1 MRLPLD
7 VSRLS
12 LRARKLSRDDVLH
25 AIIRRM
31 AGSVSPGR
39 YWSNDQSSGQAT
51 LGSTYLAAATMTT
64 MYDAAASGSGIDVV
78 AVSRALV
85 PE

>member
-1 MRLPLD
+1 MQLSAEWLAQSLPGD
-7 VSRLS
+7 TGATTSR
-12 LRARKLSRDDVLH
+12 
-25 AIIRRM
+25 
-31 AGSVSPGR
+31 PGR
-39 YWSNDQSSGQAT
+39 LRS
-51 LGSTYLAAATMTT
+51 GSTYLAAATMTT